1 MWVKKWQT
9 SVRAFSPRKVL
20 VSCTDSETGNPNALC
35 VAYCCNCSY
44 DPPMLMVGIVP
55 SRHSYGMIKK
65 SGCFVS

>member
-1 MWVKKWQT
+1 
-9 SVRAFSPRKVL
+9 VL